1 MAKRITA
8 DEVLKWMQHCD
19 KMQDK
24 TGTIHPGSYTQFRGY
39 AGLGA
44 AAKKLGYIA
53 REPVLQKDK
62 SYRVCSVWK
71 LKEFD
76 IGHAKLVLQKYHEDS
91 SASAARRYTR
101 EHPVPDPVQP
111 EEPVETFTKE
121 QVDDLLAAAIDKAKA
136 EATRGLQ
143 VPLPLNHQVT
153 GPFDWTYALG
163 PGEVEAPRIEE
174 QMLSEQRQTNALL
187 IQLLKVWQR

>member
-19 KMQDK
+19 KMQEK
-24 TGTIHPGSYTQFRGY
+24 TGTIHPGAYTQFRGY

-62 SYRVCSVWK
+62 SFRVCSVWK

-91 SASAARRYTR
+91 SASAARRYAR
-101 EHPVPDPVQP
+101 EHPAPDPVQP
-111 EEPVETFTKE
+111 EPEEETFTKA
-121 QVDDLLAAAIDKAKA
+121 QVDDMLAAAIDKAKA
-136 EATRGLQ
+136 EATEGLR
-143 VPLPLNHQVT
+143 VPISGLPV
-153 GPFDWTYALG
+153 GPIDWKAAMS
-163 PGEVEAPRIEE
+163 PMPAEPPIEE